1 MKRRK
6 FLITTTAALAVAAV
20 PTVWYLNNKKKVYH
34 PLVMPEELGNFCE
47 EKVIRE
53 IGMQYRKETPAE
65 SDKAKLEQLLLSD
78 ASGKQVSSS
87 DKEAVA
93 LLIEKKTLDDFNTS
107 RILILK
113 GWVISVT
120 EARQCALFSL
130 T

>member
-6 FLITTTAALAVAAV
+6 FLLATTAALAVAAV
-20 PTVWYLNNKKKVYH
+20 PTVWYLRNQKKNYH
-34 PLVMPEELGNFCE
+34 PLLMPEELGNFCE

-53 IGMQYRKETPAE
+53 IGISYRKQVAAE
-65 SDKAKLEQLLLSD
+65 DNKAKLEQLLLTDD
-78 ASGKQVSSS
+78 AGKQVAYA

-93 LLIEKKTLDDFNTS
+93 LLMEKKTLSDFNSSNIT
-107 RILILK
+107 IQG